1 MAFRAYVASFVIV
14 MTACAA
20 EVPAGDPS
28 NDVAMDPVASVQQ
41 SMQVESC
48 GDPVAHRIALTTG
61 VELAY
66 WEQGNEHGDVVIF
79 VPGYTDSHHSFDR
92 ILPRFPRTYHVLAL
106 DMRGHGDSGK
116 PACCYTQPDFA
127 ADIAAFMDA
136 KAIGHASFVG
146 HSMGSFIVQQVALD
160 YPKRVERIVLIGS
173 APTVSGNQ
181 GVIDLM
187 SAVDTLEDPIDP
199 SFVRD
204 FQASTF
210 YRPIPASFLDT
221 AVEDSLKVPAS
232 VWKQALSGLLQEDH
246 SSRLPGLEV
255 PTLIL
260 NGDQDTLFS
269 TELATQ
275 LHTLIRQSK
284 LVIYPMTGHAP
295 HVEVPVQATRD
306 IEKFLH
312 LRR

>member
-1 MAFRAYVASFVIV
+1 MAYRARVASFVLV

-20 EVPAGDPS
+20 EVPAGDVS
-28 NDVAMDPVASVQQ
+28 SDVAMEPVASVEQRTQ
-41 SMQVESC
+41 LNAC
-48 GDPVAHRIALTTG
+48 GGSVAHRIALTTG

-66 WEQGNEHGDVVIF
+66 WEQGSKHGDVVIF

-92 ILPRFPRTYHVLAL
+92 ILPRFPKAYHVLAL
-106 DMRGHGDSGK
+106 DMRGHGESSK
-116 PACCYTQPDFA
+116 PACCYTQADFA

-136 KAIGHASFVG
+136 KAIDHAAFVG

-210 YRPIPASFLDT
+210 YRPIPASFLET

-232 VWKQALSGLLQEDH
+232 VWKQALFGLLQEDH
-246 SSRLPGLEV
+246 SSRLPGLAA

-260 NGDQDTLFS
+260 NGDQDALFS
-269 TELATQ
+269 PDLAAQ
-275 LHTLIRQSK
+275 LNTLIPKSK
-284 LVIYPMTGHAP
+284 MVIYPMTGHAP
-295 HVEVPVQATRD
+295 HVEVPAQVTRD
-306 IEKFLH
+306 IDTFLH

>member
-1 MAFRAYVASFVIV
+1 MAYRACVASFVLV
-14 MTACAA
+14 VTACAA
-20 EVPAGDPS
+20 ELPAGDAS
-28 NDVAMDPVASVQQ
+28 NDVASEPVVGVEQTIQQ
-41 SMQVESC
+41 QSC
-48 GDPVAHRIALTTG
+48 GDPAAHRIALATG

-66 WEQGNEHGDVVIF
+66 WEQGNPHGNVVIL

-92 ILPRFPRTYHVLAL
+92 ILPRFPNAYHVLAL
-106 DMRGHGDSGK
+106 EMRGHGDSSK

-136 KAIGHASFVG
+136 KAIGHAAFVG

-160 YPKRVERIVLIGS
+160 YPKRVEQIVLIGS

-187 SAVDTLEDPIDP
+187 SFVDTLEDPIDP

-210 YRPIPASFLDT
+210 YRPIPASFLET

-246 SSRLPGLEV
+246 SSRLPGLAA

-260 NGDQDTLFS
+260 NGDQDTLFP
-269 TELATQ
+269 TEQATQ
-275 LHTLIRQSK
+275 LNALIPKSK

-295 HVEVPVQATRD
+295 HVEVPAQVVRD
-306 IEKFLH
+306 MDKFLH